1 MRHASLLLL
10 LLIILAPTAGAQK
23 ISHTYNNVSLS
34 EALLQMQNGQEE
46 YTVNFVYNEL
56 EDFLV
61 TTAVQNKTLPEA
73 ILQIIGFYPVRMTV
87 KEGDREIY
95 VECIH
100 KTSRHLT
107 GLVIDER
114 GLPLP
119 YVNVAVLNPAD
130 STLITGGV
138 ANEAGYFAIPIEQE
152 KVLIRIS
159 HIGYKTV
166 CKTCDTEDA
175 GTIQMQPET
184 YTINGAT
191 VKGSRDIVQTENGH
205 LVYNMPQLL
214 QIMPADDAY
223 EALTHIPGI
232 VENDGSLNFMG
243 RSATLII
250 NGKPSTLS
258 REQIIE
264 RLKSIPASQL
274 AKAEVMPS
282 APAKYHVRGM
292 AINIVTKDF
301 TGTNQVSGQMMW
313 GWRQNK

>member
-34 EALLQMQNGQEE
+34 EALLQMQNEQEE

-87 KEGDREIY
+87 KEDDREIY

-119 YVNVAVLNPAD
+119 YVNVAVLSPAD
-130 STLITGGV
+130 STLIAGGV
-138 ANEAGYFAIPIEQE
+138 ANESGYFAIPVEQQE
-152 KVLIRIS
+152 VLMRIS

-166 CKTCDTEDA
+166 RGKSERSFGRRKPDLRERKGRRGRRGKEIFTKRELFL
-175 GTIQMQPET
+175 QR
-184 YTINGAT
+184 T
-191 VKGSRDIVQTENGH
+191 VQRARQHGLR
-205 LVYNMPQLL
+205 
-214 QIMPADDAY
+214 
-223 EALTHIPGI
+223 
-232 VENDGSLNFMG
+232 
-243 RSATLII
+243 
-250 NGKPSTLS
+250 
-258 REQIIE
+258 
-264 RLKSIPASQL
+264 
-274 AKAEVMPS
+274 
-282 APAKYHVRGM
+282 RG
-292 AINIVTKDF
+292 
-301 TGTNQVSGQMMW
+301 
-313 GWRQNK
+313 